1 MKKLFLTFLLS
12 LFVLPFSYS
21 QELAKKADKRAE
33 LEAFKAQKMA
43 YLIAEVAITPDEAAQ
58 LFPLY
63 NEMQEKRFLL
73 KMALRNKAKNLKE
86 NVKASDEECLKLIDE
101 FLDKEIQ
108 DANIEKS
115 YYQRFKRILSPQK
128 LLKLKQA
135 DYHFAKELLKKNDQR
150 GSKDQK

>member
-1 MKKLFLTFLLS
+1 MKKLFFTLLFTI
-12 LFVLPFSYS
+12 LVLPFSYS
-21 QELAKKADKRAE
+21 QELPKKADKRAE
-33 LEAFKAQKMA
+33 LESFKAKKMA
-43 YLIAEVAITPDEAAQ
+43 YLIAEVAITPEEAAQ

-73 KMALRNKAKNLKE
+73 KMALRNKSKILKE
-86 NVKASDEECLKLIDE
+86 NSKASDEECMNLVDE
-101 FLDKEIQ
+101 FLEKEIQ
-108 DANIEKS
+108 DATLEKA

-150 GSKDQK
+150 TSKDQK